1 MRSSR
6 HLLGLRETERDQN
19 ELRLAKSS
27 IYIWKVKTKKKKT
40 KNNFYTSLKKKKRG
54 KRNNWN

>member
-6 HLLGLRETERDQN
+6 HLLGLRETDRDQN

-27 IYIWKVKTKKKKT
+27 TYIWKIKRKNQKT
-40 KNNFYTSLKKKKRG
+40 KNNFYTS
-54 KRNNWN
+54 

>member
-6 HLLGLRETERDQN
+6 HLLGLRETDRDHN

-27 IYIWKVKTKKKKT
+27 TYIWKVKTKKKKT
-40 KNNFYTSLKKKKRG
+40 KNNFYTS
-54 KRNNWN
+54 

>member
-40 KNNFYTSLKKKKRG
+40 KNNFYTS
-54 KRNNWN
+54 